1 MQLYK
6 KFRNERKCLV
16 DDPEVILRK
25 KAKTGTTVVSVSSKL
40 RRGAINWEPPYPEG
54 EDESSMK
61 KHREALQIEWLRAR
75 PDKEKIDKR
84 MMLTFPDRRR
94 LMNKKVD
101 LTEVKAEYPAL
112 FDYSQV
118 ECTCMYIYMSS
129 LLRSGS
135 MGF

>member
-1 MQLYK
+1 MT
-6 KFRNERKCLV
+6 
-16 DDPEVILRK
+16 LRSSCEK

-118 ECTCMYIYMSS
+118 ECTCMYIYMSAFII
-129 LLRSGS
+129 L
-135 MGF
+135 